1 MAKKSKSPKQTKHGM
16 RIISPDDDLLA
27 LFDERDNSG
36 QANETGSDSHAEHVH
51 IEKKHPQKVAR
62 AKKALSSDSSQQSRL
77 PQTSHKISV
86 HVQHTPADAAAD
98 DDDDNFEDM
107 LKASLSKMKIK
118 DILAEKHGN
127 VAEKVTTIREIIK
140 THPAPQMQID
150 LHGCNREEAERQAD
164 SFIYNASYKGLKTV
178 RIIVGKGIH
187 SAGLAVLPNVIE
199 NKIIALKREQ
209 VVLSY
214 CWEKGKKHK
223 SGAMIVYL
231 T

>member
-1 MAKKSKSPKQTKHGM
+1 MAQKPKTPKKTKHGM

-27 LFDERDNSG
+27 LFNESDNSG
-36 QANETGSDSHAEHVH
+36 ETISHAEHAH
-51 IEKKHPQKVAR
+51 IEKKHPQKVTR
-62 AKKALSSDSSQQSRL
+62 AKKTPSSDSSLQSRL
-77 PQTSHKISV
+77 PQTSQKISV
-86 HVQHTPADAAAD
+86 HAQHTPADYDGA
-98 DDDDNFEDM
+98 DDDNFEDM
-107 LKASLSKMKIK
+107 LKASLSKMKIE
-118 DILAEKHGN
+118 DILAEKHGD
-127 VAEKVTTIREIIK
+127 VAEKVTTIREIVK

-150 LHGCNREEAERQAD
+150 LHGCNREEAERKAD

-187 SAGLAVLPNVIE
+187 STGGAVLPDVI
-199 NKIIALKREQ
+199 KKKVIALKREQ
-209 VVLSY
+209 VVLNY